1 MSCPPPCSTAPK
13 LVSSA
18 FLAKVCLYFPCSQ
31 ENEFASKVRDNPLA
45 FLYVGTLA
53 TVFISM
59 YPQSLIFGIVFK
71 NCSLPWKPIGIEF
84 FRTLGT
90 FSTIASRVITTIRM
104 KHENIM
110 TMGQTLGAVWTI
122 FLKNMARTCCFL
134 SCFFDTTEYLKVC
147 AGECIQS
154 INQ

>member
-1 MSCPPPCSTAPK
+1 MSCSPPCSTAPK
-13 LVSSA
+13 LVSST
-18 FLAKVCLYFPCSQ
+18 FLDKVCLYCPCSQ
-31 ENEFASKVRDNPLA
+31 EKEFASKVRDNPLA
-45 FLYVGTLA
+45 FLYVGTLV
-53 TVFISM
+53 TVLISM

-71 NCSLPWKPIGIEF
+71 NSSLPRKPIGIVF

-110 TMGQTLGAVWTI
+110 TTGQTLGAVWI
-122 FLKNMARTCCFL
+122 NFLKNIARTCCFF

-147 AGECIQS
+147 ASECVC
-154 INQ
+154 NR